1 MFFIFIYLLF
11 FLHVFIR
18 FLSSL
23 IIFLLDLLDLL
34 LLDLVDLL
42 DLASPPAPSLSP
54 YDRTGPSTPASL
66 LFLPPNQ
73 SLKTP
78 S

>member
-1 MFFIFIYLLF
+1 MFFIFRYLLF
-11 FLHVFIR
+11 ILHVFIR
-18 FLSSL
+18 LLSYL
-23 IIFLLDLLDLL
+23 IIFLLNLLDLL
-34 LLDLVDLL
+34 LLDLLV
-42 DLASPPAPSLSP
+42 LALPPAPSLSL
-54 YDRTGPSTPASL
+54 YVRTGPSNPASL